1 MHVIKKILN
10 NNVVIAENNNKEVI
24 LVGKAIGYD
33 LKKGMSVPED
43 RIKSIFVKQKGESG
57 HNYER
62 LLQNVD
68 NEVIGVSEEIISMC
82 EKELNVKLND
92 AIHLSL
98 TDHIN
103 FALQRVSNGVKIE
116 NPFFNELKVL
126 YPKEFE
132 IAYKALEMINK
143 RFDNKLPEDEV
154 GFICLHIRAAIM
166 EQDVSKSLV
175 YTKKIKEIMDLIQKL
190 LKKEI
195 DRNSFEYIRTLTH
208 INFMLERIKDKKTIK
223 NELLNNIK
231 KEMFYEYN
239 VAIKVALKIEN
250 VFQMKVPED
259 EIGYIA
265 LHLRRLSEE

>member
-1 MHVIKKILN
+1 MYVIKKILN

-33 LKKGMSVPED
+33 LKKGMSVPQD

-62 LLQNVD
+62 LLEKVD

-82 EKELNVKLND
+82 EKELKVKLND

-103 FALQRVSNGVKIE
+103 FALQRVANGVKIE

-190 LKKEI
+190 LKKKI

-208 INFMLERIKDKKTIK
+208 VNFMLERIKDKKTIK

-231 KEMFYEYN
+231 EEMFYEYN
-239 VAIKVALKIEN
+239 VAIKVALKIEDI
-250 VFQMKVPED
+250 FQMKVPED

-265 LHLRRLSEE
+265 LHLRRLSEK